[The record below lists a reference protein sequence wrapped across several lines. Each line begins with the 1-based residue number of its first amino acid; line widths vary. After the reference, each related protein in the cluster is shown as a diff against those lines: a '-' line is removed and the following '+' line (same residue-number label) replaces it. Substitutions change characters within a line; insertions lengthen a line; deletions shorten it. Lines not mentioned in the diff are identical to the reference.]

1 MPAPKD
7 YDLGHIQ
14 KLKDIGIEI
23 LEEYKGAKQH
33 HDMKCIACGYL
44 YNATPVSKIRNH
56 KLYPHSNGCPKC
68 NIERKGIKHKDVR
81 ERNLNKLKTANI
93 TVLTPDYNGKRGS
106 VYAKIRVRNNN
117 CGHEFD
123 LCVANFLHRKLDSI
137 CIICGV
143 KQRSE
148 ALTAL
153 AKIEHDKWM
162 ETASEWQ
169 AYKYEVVHHTE
180 KNYIKHKETVNPLQ
194 HPRGIAGTMGAYQL
208 DHIISKR
215 YCFDNNIPTEVC
227 SHPHNLRMIPWYENI
242 AKGMHIIDWTIIPKI
257 FEKYIQE
264 TSIVDWDH
272 DSNEKED
279 SICAEIIELTQKQM
293 LL

>member
-1 MPAPKD
+1 MTQTVHED
-7 YDLGHIQ
+7 YPDR
-14 KLKDIGIEI
+14 LKDELGITL
-23 LEEYKGAKQH
+23 LEPYIGAKKH
-33 HDMKCIACGYL
+33 HMMQCGTC
-44 YNATPVSKIRNH
+44 NHVWSATPVSKIQSAR
-56 KLYPHSNGCPKC
+56 KFPGGTGCPACQHK
-68 NIERKGIKHKDVR
+68 RKMNKHAPKH

-123 LCVANFLHRKLDSI
+123 LCVANFLHRKMDSI
-137 CIICGV
+137 CVVCGV
-143 KQRSE
+143 KQRSQ

-208 DHIISKR
+208 DHIVSKR

-227 SHPHNLRMIPWYENI
+227 SHPHNLRMIPWYENL
-242 AKGMHIIDWTIIPKI
+242 AKGMHIINWTIIPKI
-257 FEKYIQE
+257 FETYIQE